1 MYKKNDDKGGL
12 RAFLRP
18 SPTLAEVSRTTKK
31 LQDSFRSDPGAMHH
45 TAAQSLQPLPFKMHE
60 LSIAMSLIEVA
71 AEEAERLEVRVDALH
86 LRLGPLS
93 GVVKEALLFSFD
105 LAAEGTAVAGA
116 RLEIEE
122 VPVVVFC
129 PACQEEKTLP
139 SLQSFHCP
147 VCDTPT
153 PDVVRGR
160 ELELATMEVSAREE
174 EKIATPDR

>member
-1 MYKKNDDKGGL
+1 MQP
-12 RAFLRP
+12 FP
-18 SPTLAEVSRTTKK
+18 S
-31 LQDSFRSDPGAMHH
+31 
-45 TAAQSLQPLPFKMHE
+45 KMHE

-71 AEEAERLEVRVDALH
+71 AEEAERLGARVEALH
-86 LRLGPLS
+86 LRLGTLS

-122 VPVVVFC
+122 VPVAVFC
-129 PACQEEKTLP
+129 PACQEERTLP

-147 VCDTPT
+147 VCGTPT

-160 ELELATMEVSAREE
+160 ELELAAMEISTQEE
-174 EKIATPDR
+174 EEYAASDR